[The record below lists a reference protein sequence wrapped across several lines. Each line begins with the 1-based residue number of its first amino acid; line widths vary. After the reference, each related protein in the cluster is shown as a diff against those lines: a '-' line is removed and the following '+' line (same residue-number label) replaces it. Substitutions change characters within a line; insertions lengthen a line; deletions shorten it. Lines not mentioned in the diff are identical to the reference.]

1 LVTLPGKMPA
11 VPNTTTSPTGG
22 GEGAVELAIAT
33 IFKNEAPYLREWIEF
48 HRLVGVERFYLY
60 DNRSD
65 DGSLDVL
72 EPYRRAGTVVIT
84 DWPRHPGQMSAYS
97 HCART
102 YADDAAWIAF
112 IDIDEFFFAP
122 DGQDL
127 RVVLAEFDRPEVGGI
142 AVNYADFGTSGHLT
156 RPSSLV
162 IESYLHRVGS
172 ETGIP
177 LPHLLRAEGLDPADS
192 ASYYPMC
199 AHVSSV
205 VRPGRVLSFR
215 SSHYAEYHPGTHAVT
230 ENGDP
235 TEGPLTERVSMRRL
249 RMNHYW
255 TKSVEE
261 CKRKC
266 LRGRSDNGETRAWP
280 HEFILRERAM
290 RELDVEILRYVE
302 PLRNVLGVDGPSV
315 DAIVADAVERAS
327 SWSPEIL
334 AHEPGLAAAP
344 SAISLG
350 AMQAGADEPEVR
362 VLGQGTEWADGSE
375 ERVLSILREA
385 TDRSSGADELAATIS
400 DWPTRYHFSPLRPK
414 ILSPLRVAPRTRVL
428 DLGGGTGPLTRKLG
442 ELGAEVVLLD
452 GSALRARAGAARC
465 AGLPNVSVTVGTI
478 FDLDETTE
486 RFDIVVAVGLLEYTS
501 SSPGGAER
509 FLQKARSLLT
519 PNGVV
524 AIAIENAIGLKYLL
538 GYAEDHVGLP
548 WVSWEGYLG
557 IDRART
563 YSRRELASMLSAV
576 GLSQQAWFYPF
587 PDYKLPTVIVS
598 EAAYG
603 LDEPG
608 VVDAIAPRPCTTDA
622 SLPALLCDP
631 RAAHWTMLRAGLG
644 REVANSF
651 LVVAAGTEDA
661 LEAHVDRE
669 TLAWLSGGERRAR
682 FMRDRRLVSSGSGLA
697 IVDDT
702 ADRADVAERWLS
714 QRRVRKIPYVSG
726 DPLDRLVLAGL
737 AKADGDRVRELL
749 ALWAQTLKQA
759 AVVADPRTGDP
770 RSPFRAEDDRL
781 ALPSDYLDSQPANF
795 VYGDGALFRIDV
807 EWESSG
813 LVDFELVA
821 IRGLFYLSFEA
832 VRLGLPN
839 PFSTGGDIASMTATL
854 AEAAGIGNCE
864 LALRRLPAAEA
875 DLQAIVLGVPREDAQ
890 ANMDRFLRSSFEDLI
905 ADVPGPLLT
914 GLRRQLEDE
923 SLQKRAL
930 EARLGKVELDLAS
943 ARNELSESLAQIEGM
958 ARSRSWR
965 ITAPLRRVR
974 RLMRR

>member
-1 LVTLPGKMPA
+1 
-11 VPNTTTSPTGG
+11 
-22 GEGAVELAIAT
+22 
-33 IFKNEAPYLREWIEF
+33 
-48 HRLVGVERFYLY
+48 
-60 DNRSD
+60 
-65 DGSLDVL
+65 
-72 EPYRRAGTVVIT
+72 
-84 DWPRHPGQMSAYS
+84 
-97 HCART
+97 
-102 YADDAAWIAF
+102 
-112 IDIDEFFFAP
+112 
-122 DGQDL
+122 
-127 RVVLAEFDRPEVGGI
+127 
-142 AVNYADFGTSGHLT
+142 
-156 RPSSLV
+156 
-162 IESYLHRVGS
+162 
-172 ETGIP
+172 
-177 LPHLLRAEGLDPADS
+177 
-192 ASYYPMC
+192 
-199 AHVSSV
+199 
-205 VRPGRVLSFR
+205 
-215 SSHYAEYHPGTHAVT
+215 
-230 ENGDP
+230 
-235 TEGPLTERVSMRRL
+235 
-249 RMNHYW
+249 
-255 TKSVEE
+255 
-261 CKRKC
+261 
-266 LRGRSDNGETRAWP
+266 
-280 HEFILRERAM
+280 
-290 RELDVEILRYVE
+290 
-302 PLRNVLGVDGPSV
+302 
-315 DAIVADAVERAS
+315 
-327 SWSPEIL
+327 
-334 AHEPGLAAAP
+334 
-344 SAISLG
+344 
-350 AMQAGADEPEVR
+350 
-362 VLGQGTEWADGSE
+362 
-375 ERVLSILREA
+375 
-385 TDRSSGADELAATIS
+385 
-400 DWPTRYHFSPLRPK
+400 
-414 ILSPLRVAPRTRVL
+414 
-428 DLGGGTGPLTRKLG
+428 
-442 ELGAEVVLLD
+442 
-452 GSALRARAGAARC
+452 
-465 AGLPNVSVTVGTI
+465 
-478 FDLDETTE
+478 
-486 RFDIVVAVGLLEYTS
+486 
-501 SSPGGAER
+501 
-509 FLQKARSLLT
+509 
-519 PNGVV
+519 
-524 AIAIENAIGLKYLL
+524 
-538 GYAEDHVGLP
+538 
-548 WVSWEGYLG
+548 
-557 IDRART
+557 
-563 YSRRELASMLSAV
+563 
-576 GLSQQAWFYPF
+576 
-587 PDYKLPTVIVS
+587 
-598 EAAYG
+598 
-603 LDEPG
+603 
-608 VVDAIAPRPCTTDA
+608 
-622 SLPALLCDP
+622 
-631 RAAHWTMLRAGLG
+631 MLRAGLG